1 MTGQLK
7 AVRMG
12 VKMGAK
18 SEARWGGRK
27 VDYRSTGNRRNKHRE
42 AARDSAAKSES
53 DVSMQFKS
61 VTVSYE

>member
-27 VDYRSTGNRRNKHRE
+27 VYYHGTAQTTEGVHNTEK
-42 AARDSAAKSES
+42 
-53 DVSMQFKS
+53 
-61 VTVSYE
+61 